1 MRDEEIAM
9 ELATAGL
16 EYMSAH
22 LLPRRKPWPR
32 DRRTWSMQS
41 GDQVVH
47 YRTDYILGTD
57 HCLYQNMLVWDV
69 QHNMDYY
76 LVLVCL

>member
-1 MRDEEIAM
+1 
-9 ELATAGL
+9 
-16 EYMSAH
+16 
-22 LLPRRKPWPR
+22 
-32 DRRTWSMQS
+32 MQS

-57 HCLYQNMLVWDV
+57 HCLYQNMLVCDV